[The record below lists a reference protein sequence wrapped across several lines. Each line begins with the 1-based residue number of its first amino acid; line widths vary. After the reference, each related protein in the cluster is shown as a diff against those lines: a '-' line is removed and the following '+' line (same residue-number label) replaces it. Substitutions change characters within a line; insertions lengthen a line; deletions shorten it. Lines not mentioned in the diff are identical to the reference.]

1 MKSKYKMVLL
11 SLIIIIFTC
20 CIVHKQVQNDTF
32 FFLKTGEY
40 ILNQGIDKVE
50 PFTFH
55 NNLSFVKLR
64 WGFDVLSYFIYK
76 IGGFNFIYYF
86 VLGFSSVISLSL
98 FNILKKNKTH
108 EILSFILTIIIIYS
122 ISSFFC
128 MRAQLLSY
136 LIFLFEIYILYK
148 LNNSNNKKYSILL
161 ILLSIL
167 LVNVHSSV
175 WLAYVVFFLPFLVEN
190 IFNKNKDKLF
200 YITFIIILLT
210 GFISP
215 LGITPYTYIPMVMHS
230 YSKEIINELKPL
242 PIIKTLVLSTVLLIP
257 ILFSIIKRIKINI
270 SDFLY
275 ILGSLLMAILAIRN
289 FCIALMIIPI
299 PFTNILNNISNKYK
313 INLVFDYMNK
323 SKLFYVFLII
333 TTSIISINSYIK
345 IDKEEYI
352 PRRVYPVGAINYIKN
367 NMKQNNIRLF
377 NDFNVGSYIEFNN
390 IKAFIDSRSEV
401 YCEEFNDTTILREW
415 AKFNY
420 KDKKQI
426 YKIINKYNITH
437 LLVSRN
443 IYYKDYL
450 YHNDDFKL
458 LYEDEY
464 FRLYKIKKELK

>member
-32 FFLKTGEY
+32 FSIKTGEY

-136 LIFLFEIYILYK
+136 FIFLFEIYILYK

-167 LVNVHSSV
+167 LVNVH
-175 WLAYVVFFLPFLVEN
+175 
-190 IFNKNKDKLF
+190 
-200 YITFIIILLT
+200 
-210 GFISP
+210 
-215 LGITPYTYIPMVMHS
+215 
-230 YSKEIINELKPL
+230 
-242 PIIKTLVLSTVLLIP
+242 
-257 ILFSIIKRIKINI
+257 
-270 SDFLY
+270 
-275 ILGSLLMAILAIRN
+275 
-289 FCIALMIIPI
+289 
-299 PFTNILNNISNKYK
+299 
-313 INLVFDYMNK
+313 
-323 SKLFYVFLII
+323 
-333 TTSIISINSYIK
+333 
-345 IDKEEYI
+345 
-352 PRRVYPVGAINYIKN
+352 
-367 NMKQNNIRLF
+367 
-377 NDFNVGSYIEFNN
+377 
-390 IKAFIDSRSEV
+390 
-401 YCEEFNDTTILREW
+401 
-415 AKFNY
+415 
-420 KDKKQI
+420 
-426 YKIINKYNITH
+426 
-437 LLVSRN
+437 
-443 IYYKDYL
+443 
-450 YHNDDFKL
+450 
-458 LYEDEY
+458 
-464 FRLYKIKKELK
+464 